1 MMRPGWRGWTL
12 AAALLVIGLVALMM
26 TTGSRIDPEGCWELS
41 AGSGAPRG
49 IFHPPPEL
57 VSVTPGHVVRPAGA
71 SRDRARVDTL
81 FITRWR
87 KDLRGRLVIE
97 HTNTYRGVLMTLSG
111 RGDTLRGE
119 AHTFDD
125 LAAPGARPRPWPVTA
140 VRAACE

>member
-1 MMRPGWRGWTL
+1 MMRPGPRGWIA
-12 AAALLVIGLVALMM
+12 AAALLLIGIVAWAAMARP
-26 TTGSRIDPEGCWELS
+26 RIDPEGCWELS
-41 AGSGAPRG
+41 AAGAPRG
-49 IFHPPPEL
+49 IFHPPPERI
-57 VSVTPGHVVRPAGA
+57 SITPEHAVEPAGA
-71 SRDRARVDTL
+71 SRSRARVDTL